1 MGLEVTLWQ
10 NSAWMIT
17 RNSKRTCSE
26 RGQIFL
32 GLQVQEMLKL
42 LQRSYTRDKEIT
54 KMDRNTAKASTL
66 QPGRKAAILQSPGLF
81 QSGMRLHLRVC
92 SALSF
97 HRKGRDSGP
106 TPATCH

>member
-54 KMDRNTAKASTL
+54 KEGTEIQLKHPHCSRDER
-66 QPGRKAAILQSPGLF
+66 QQSFGAQVFSSL
-81 QSGMRLHLRVC
+81 
-92 SALSF
+92 A
-97 HRKGRDSGP
+97 
-106 TPATCH
+106 